1 MKDRTMNLYEKL
13 LAVQKNVDAIIK
25 DGKNQSDKYDFAS
38 NENVLDR
45 FRPLLNEHNLLLIPR
60 MESALLHEGQ
70 TRSGTAR
77 YLTEITFT
85 MVWHDVDSG
94 EELDVPWYGQGVDL
108 AGEKGVGKATT
119 YAEKYF
125 LLKFFHVPTR
135 KDDPDND
142 KRTTTGEKTTRGTAA
157 GKELVDF
164 HRKAITQML
173 TEIYSGDREKMAAG
187 LIFLTKSDKRG
198 YAGTDNVNAISPAA
212 LAVVYGKLKGQY
224 STRMGREF
232 VLTQEDAE
240 HAND

>member
-1 MKDRTMNLYEKL
+1 MNLYEKL
-13 LAVQKNVDAIIK
+13 MSIQKNVDTIIK

-45 FRPLLNEHNLLLIPR
+45 FRPLLNEHSLLLIPR
-60 MESALLHEGQ
+60 MESATLHEGQ

-77 YLTEITFT
+77 YLTEIYFT
-85 MVWHDVDSG
+85 MIWHDVESG
-94 EELDVPWYGQGVDL
+94 DELAVPWYGQGVDL

-142 KRTTTGEKTTRGTAA
+142 KRTGTGEKAVQGTAA
-157 GKELVDF
+157 GKETADF

-173 TEIYSGDREKMAAG
+173 TEIYSGDREKIAAG
-187 LIFLTKSDKRG
+187 LIAMTKAEKRG
-198 YAGTDNVNAISPAA
+198 YAGTDDVSKISPAA
-212 LAVVYGKLKGQY
+212 LAVVYAKIKKTY
-224 STRMGREF
+224 AARMGREF
-232 VLTQEDAE
+232 EFKQEDAPNA
-240 HAND
+240 HD

>member
-1 MKDRTMNLYEKL
+1 MNLYEKL
-13 LAVQKNVDAIIK
+13 LAVQQSVDAIIK

-45 FRPLLNEHNLLLIPR
+45 FRPLLNEHRLLLIPR
-60 MESALLHEGQ
+60 MEGAQLHEGQ

-85 MVWHDVDSG
+85 MLWHDVDSG
-94 EELDVPWYGQGVDL
+94 EELAVPWYGQGVDL

-142 KRTTTGEKTTRGTAA
+142 KRTGAGEKSIRGTAA
-157 GKELVDF
+157 QRETAEL
-164 HRKAITQML
+164 HRKSVTQML
-173 TEIYSGDREKMAAG
+173 GEIYAGDREKISAG
-187 LIFLTKSDKRG
+187 LIALTKSDKRG
-198 YAGTDNVNAISPAA
+198 YAGTDDVAKISDAA
-212 LAVVYGKLKGQY
+212 LAVVYGKVKKTY
-224 STRMGREF
+224 ETRMGHPFE
-232 VLTQEDAE
+232 LKQEDTDA
-240 HAND
+240 DS

>member
-1 MKDRTMNLYEKL
+1 MNLYEKL
-13 LAVQKNVDAIIK
+13 LAIQKSVDAIIK

-45 FRPLLNEHNLLLIPR
+45 FRPLLNDHNLLLIPR
-60 MESALLHEGQ
+60 MESAALHEGQ

-77 YLTEITFT
+77 YFTEITFT

-94 EELDVPWYGQGVDL
+94 DELAVPWYGQGVDL

-142 KRTTTGEKTTRGTAA
+142 KRTTTGEKPTRGTAA
-157 GKELVDF
+157 GKETADY
-164 HRKAITQML
+164 HRRAITQML
-173 TEIYSGDREKMAAG
+173 TEIYTGDREKMSAG
-187 LIFLTKSDKRG
+187 LIAMTKSEARG
-198 YAGTDNVNAISPAA
+198 YAGTDDVAKISPAA
-212 LAVVYGKLKGQY
+212 LAVVYGKLKKHY
-224 STRMGREF
+224 VTRTGHDF
-232 VLTQEDAE
+232 TLKQEDDTNA
-240 HAND
+240 HD